1 MNESPPRKVKIST
14 EASNDFNKIIQQSYR
29 MFGELQAEKY
39 AALIKQSFADFLALG
54 DKAPLLRALADTQR
68 TLYCYPIARIGRRAS
83 HQIFVSFDYELSLA
97 REIQVIHV
105 LRILHVRMVPE
116 GRLSKRIE

>member
-39 AALIKQSFADFLALG
+39 AALIKQSFAAFSC
-54 DKAPLLRALADTQR
+54 PR
-68 TLYCYPIARIGRRAS
+68 
-83 HQIFVSFDYELSLA
+83 
-97 REIQVIHV
+97 
-105 LRILHVRMVPE
+105 
-116 GRLSKRIE
+116 